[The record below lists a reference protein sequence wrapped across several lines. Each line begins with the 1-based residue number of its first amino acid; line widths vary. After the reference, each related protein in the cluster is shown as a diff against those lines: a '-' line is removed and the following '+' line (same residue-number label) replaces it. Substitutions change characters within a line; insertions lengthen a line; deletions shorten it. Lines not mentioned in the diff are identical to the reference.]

1 MFINNDKIWQ
11 FCCDVHEYIHF
22 VNTFDSLKYLYFYL
36 TSLSVFRWS
45 HSESNCFVVC
55 LMKYESG
62 QWLRLDL
69 IWPRTIWSTRH
80 THNSSPSFPSFS
92 LWHKNLPYPIL
103 CNHCPI
109 MQWEMPPA
117 TTIYLCVENV
127 TELWPHHKHIF
138 LFRFFILSDET
149 PWPSGSVDS
158 PQYLSDSGKTNL
170 LGLTWARQAFCWG
183 SGTEP
188 CQLITGWWILPPTA
202 GLSAR
207 LPPSRPG
214 TDGEVQKFWQ
224 LWPRWAK
231 CKTED
236 ELFILTTQDK
246 GLAWMTFPFVI

>member
-1 MFINNDKIWQ
+1 MCTNIMSMALINVYKQWQ
-11 FCCDVHEYIHF
+11 NLTMGFCCDVHEYIHF

-117 TTIYLCVENV
+117 TTIYLCV
-127 TELWPHHKHIF
+127 W
-138 LFRFFILSDET
+138 
-149 PWPSGSVDS
+149 
-158 PQYLSDSGKTNL
+158 KTLLNCDHTTNTFSFSASSSSQMRHRGP
-170 LGLTWARQAFCWG
+170 LGLLIPHNIWAIRAKQIFWG
-183 SGTEP
+183 SLERD
-188 CQLITGWWILPPTA
+188 
-202 GLSAR
+202 R
-207 LPPSRPG
+207 LFVGVQEPSRAS
-214 TDGEVQKFWQ
+214 
-224 LWPRWAK
+224 L
-231 CKTED
+231 
-236 ELFILTTQDK
+236 
-246 GLAWMTFPFVI
+246 